1 MDPGHL
7 NKGIKREQFQLPT
20 IEDITTRMANAKW
33 FTKIDANGGYWQM
46 SE

>member
-7 NKGIKREQFQLPT
+7 NKGIKRELFQLPS
-20 IEDITTRMANAKW
+20 IEDITTRMASAKW
-33 FTKIDANGGYWQM
+33 LTKIDANGGYWQM